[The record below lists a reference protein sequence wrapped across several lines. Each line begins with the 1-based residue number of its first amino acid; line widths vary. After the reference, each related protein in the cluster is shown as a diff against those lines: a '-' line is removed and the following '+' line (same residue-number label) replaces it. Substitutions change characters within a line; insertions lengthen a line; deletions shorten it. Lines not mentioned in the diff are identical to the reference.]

1 MNTNQLASQLELKR
15 GELKSIFDSYKD
27 ASGVLNIPAD
37 KVGEVEA
44 RNAELKDLNDKY
56 VAAKAVENAEAENL
70 KALDEL
76 KSVSR
81 LPIAQ
86 PEAEKTAAV
95 KSLGELAAEAGFTKS
110 FNTPVELD
118 WSMKT
123 LMSTGAGYA
132 PFSPRDNV
140 VSPYPL
146 RQLNLLDV
154 IPSQEWNHAAYP
166 FMRET
171 TVTNNAAEKAES
183 AQGSLAAFAESALA
197 YTEVSVPIRNIGHFL
212 PVTEAQLED
221 VPGLVELLN
230 TRLAYGV
237 RARFETQLVA
247 GAGTG
252 VLIEGM
258 TVVTG
263 VQTQA
268 KGSDD
273 AATAIFKAAQKVRS
287 VGFAEPSAILLH
299 PTDYQT
305 VRLLSNTQGSPLWD
319 GGINYSGVPMLW
331 GIPVIQS
338 TALTQG
344 TAFVADLSY
353 YSAIVR
359 RGVTVEIARMGDD
372 LKNAVKTVR
381 ADMRGAL
388 AAYRPSAGCKVTGL

>member
-1 MNTNQLASQLELKR
+1 MNTKELARQLEDKR
-15 GELKSIFDSYKD
+15 GELKSLFDAFKD
-27 ASGVLNIPAD
+27 ANGVLNIPAE
-37 KVGEVEA
+37 KLGEVEA
-44 RNAELKDLNDKY
+44 RNAELKTLNDQY
-56 VAAKAVENAEAENL
+56 VAAKSAENAEAENT
-70 KALDEL
+70 KALDAL
-76 KSVSR
+76 KAVNR
-81 LPIAQ
+81 LPVAQ
-86 PEAEKTAAV
+86 PEAEKAAAV
-95 KSLGELAAEAGFTKS
+95 KSFGELAAESNFTKS
-110 FNTPVELD
+110 YAPVELD

-154 IPSQEWNHAAYP
+154 IPSQEWNYASYP

-183 AQGSLAAFAESALA
+183 VQGTLAAFAESALA
-197 YTEVSVPIRNIGHFL
+197 YTEVVVPIRNVGHFL
-212 PVTEAQLED
+212 PVSEPQLED
-221 VPGLVELLN
+221 VPGLVDLLN
-230 TRLAYGV
+230 NRLAYGV
-237 RARFETQLVA
+237 RARFESQLVS

-273 AATAIFKAAQKVRS
+273 AATAIFKAAQKVRA
-287 VGFAEPSAILLH
+287 VGYAEPSVILLH

-344 TAFVADLSY
+344 TGFVADLSF

-359 RGVTVEIARMGDD
+359 RGVTVEIGRMGDD